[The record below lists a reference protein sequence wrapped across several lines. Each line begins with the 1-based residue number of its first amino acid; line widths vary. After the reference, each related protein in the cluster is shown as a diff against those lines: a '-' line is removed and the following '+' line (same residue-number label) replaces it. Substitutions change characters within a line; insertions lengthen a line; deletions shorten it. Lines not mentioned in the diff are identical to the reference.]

1 MHLPFSISIGPFLE
15 TISIISQMGR
25 CHSLWLSMVSGI
37 KKKIVG
43 TAHVNLLVLVP
54 VSHLRLI
61 LHTRKCWI
69 SFSPGRILIPCPPQ
83 GFCTTLFLGMECL
96 LTSDHS

>member
-37 KKKIVG
+37 KKKKNCWHG
-43 TAHVNLLVLVP
+43 PRELACPGPCLPSQAYLAHQKMLDLFQSWEDTNPLPTTGLLHNLLPWHGMLVNFR
-54 VSHLRLI
+54 S
-61 LHTRKCWI
+61 
-69 SFSPGRILIPCPPQ
+69 
-83 GFCTTLFLGMECL
+83 
-96 LTSDHS
+96 